1 MKAVIMAGGFGTRI
15 QPLTINLPKPMIP
28 LANRPIMLHIVD
40 LLKRHGITELVMLLY
55 HQPEII
61 KNFFRDGSEFGVR
74 IRYVTPLED
83 FGTAGAVKAAAKFLD
98 ETFLII
104 SGDLLTDIDLRR
116 AIDFHRQKKA
126 QATIALTSV
135 SDPLQFGVVITDA
148 QGRITKFLEKPGWG
162 EVFSDTINTGIY
174 VIEPGVL
181 DLIPEQSNRDWS
193 KDVFPAMLADDA
205 PLFGCRLEGYWADI
219 GNTDA
224 YLEACRDIARGR
236 VEVTI
241 EEPLLAPDRRIYFGG
256 ESSVE
261 NGAGAVLEGLV
272 IIGEN
277 TQINGRAVIRDSII
291 GRNCTLEDGVEL
303 NGAVLWDNVYVKSG
317 TRISDAVLG
326 HNARTG
332 RKVTIEPGVIVGD
345 ETTIGD
351 GALLKRNVKIWP
363 RKVVEADATVTTNLI
378 WGERWRK
385 SLFEG
390 PLVSGLT
397 NVELTPEFTARLGAA
412 YGSTLPRGSTILAGR
427 DAIRSSRMLKRSFV
441 GGLLSAG
448 INVRDVLTCPLP
460 VLTFK
465 LATFGEV
472 GGVHFR
478 QSPTDPAATE
488 IVFLDAEGLEFSS
501 AMGKSVERIYFKEN
515 FRRAHHS
522 EPGGIFDMPG
532 AYDVYR
538 DHFLKAIDR
547 KLLSRRRPKVVID
560 LNHSPAADLLPGL
573 LNELGCEV
581 VEINSHVEESK
592 AGTTPEQKALFLEQL
607 SRIVVILDATAGIW
621 LGPSGEKLTI
631 IDDRGEVLSDLESLV
646 ALCALS
652 CGDNDGGR
660 LVVPVSAPSVID
672 ELAARTGLSVERT
685 RVDGRALVEAATK
698 NGTVMAGTLDGR
710 FAFPALHPNF
720 DGLFTVAK
728 MLEMLCRTGSSLH
741 DLKQVAEHRHYLH
754 REVPCS
760 AEYKG
765 GIMRRMSETASQ
777 LEASF
782 IDGVRITHGEAW
794 VLVLPDQ
801 FRPVVHLIA
810 EAEDATTAGKLL
822 EHYREKITA
831 WKKTLEQERDLRP

>member
-40 LLKRHGITELVMLLY
+40 LLKRHGISELVMLLY

-83 FGTAGAVKAAAKFLD
+83 FGTAGAVRAAAKFLD

-104 SGDLLTDIDLRR
+104 SGDLLTDIDLGRV
-116 AIDFHRQKKA
+116 IGFHRQKKA

-135 SDPLQFGVVITDA
+135 SDPLQFGVVITDGD
-148 QGRITKFLEKPGWG
+148 GRITKFLEKPGWG

-174 VIEPGVL
+174 VLEPEVL
-181 DLIPEQSNRDWS
+181 ERIPEQSNRDWS
-193 KDVFPAMLADDA
+193 KDIFPSMLADEA

-224 YLEACRDIARGR
+224 YLEACRDIASGR
-236 VEVTI
+236 VGVTI
-241 EEPLLAPDRRIYFGG
+241 EEPLLEPGTRIHCGDEASIERG
-256 ESSVE
+256 DT
-261 NGAGAVLEGLV
+261 VLEGMV
-272 IIGEN
+272 VIGEN
-277 TQINGRAVIRDSII
+277 TQINGRAVIRNSII
-291 GRNCTLEDGVEL
+291 GRNCTLEEGVEL

-317 TRISDAVLG
+317 TCISEAVLG

-332 RKVTIEPGVIVGD
+332 RRVTIEPGVVVGD

-390 PLVSGLT
+390 PLVRGLT

-448 INVRDVLTCPLP
+448 INVRDVTMCPLP
-460 VLTFK
+460 VLSFK

-488 IVFLDAEGLEFSS
+488 IVFFDADGLEFSS

-532 AYDVYR
+532 AYEAYR
-538 DHFLKAIDR
+538 EHFLQAVDR
-547 KLLSRRRPKVVID
+547 KLLSRRRPKIVID

-592 AGTTPEQKALFLEQL
+592 AGTTPEQQALFLEQL
-607 SRIVVILDATAGIW
+607 SRIVVILEATAGVW

-631 IDDRGEVLSDLESLV
+631 VDDRGEVLSDLESLV
-646 ALCALS
+646 ALAALS
-652 CGDNDGGR
+652 CADNESGR
-660 LVVPVSAPSVID
+660 LVVPVSAPSIID
-672 ELAARTGLSVERT
+672 ELAARAGLVVERN
-685 RVDGRALVEAATK
+685 RVDGRALVEAASAE
-698 NGTVMAGTLDGR
+698 GTVMAGTLDGR
-710 FAFPALHPNF
+710 FAFPALHSNF
-720 DGLFTVAK
+720 DGLFTVAR

-741 DLKQVAEHRHYLH
+741 DLKQLAGHRCYLH
-754 REVPCS
+754 RELPCS

-765 GIMRRMSETASQ
+765 GIMRWMSEAAACM
-777 LEASF
+777 EASF
-782 IDGVRITHGEAW
+782 IDGVRITHDDAW

-801 FRPVVHLIA
+801 FRPVVHLIT
-810 EAEDATTAGKLL
+810 EAEDTATAGELL
-822 EHYREKITA
+822 ERYREKILTWKTA
-831 WKKTLEQERDLRP
+831 LEQERELRP